1 MLTRISPWTAI
12 LTLSLVAACKADD
25 PITTDSADDSTG
37 QPITTTTNTPTTGET
52 AETGA
57 TGETGE
63 TGAPPMDCSAIM
75 LPVIDESACGPLA
88 TDYQPRDNP
97 DGDMWEA
104 CAGDMYPYVQVNPGT
119 PGSAARIE
127 AYIEMAKL
135 LWDNPDEP
143 TPEDFTAARDQYV
156 IPEGLESRLNRREDL
171 HVEGIPMDEW
181 DPQVDG
187 DKQCTVQAL
196 ADKYPARCVGPITL
210 KPIIEAA
217 FAAGQSGEG
226 DPRIHAAEIRA
237 AIDWFLWLSVYKEA
251 ETCGSENPGDCDSC
265 WAYYTGLEPMDSGK
279 AFSRDVLDQSQ
290 NTHERIWDGIRAV
303 RCWRDLYNEG
313 GTYPLFADLD
323 TAARDEFEVGWE
335 QLDQA
340 LHRGVALVVRG
351 HAEDYFNALCG
362 TGDAYQPA
370 AWTYLQIIG
379 PALQREAEARDAGQ
393 AATLAAL
400 WANSEPTAQDIADG
414 IAAIDAIFACP

>member
-1 MLTRISPWTAI
+1 MTTRFSPWTAI
-12 LTLSLVAACKADD
+12 LTLSLVLACKADD

-37 QPITTTTNTPTTGET
+37 QSPTTSDNP
-52 AETGA
+52 
-57 TGETGE
+57 TGE
-63 TGAPPMDCSAIM
+63 TGASDETSDTPPVMDCSGLVIAA
-75 LPVIDESACGPLA
+75 IDESSCGPLA
-88 TDYQPRDNP
+88 SDYQPRDNESAN
-97 DGDMWEA
+97 DMWPQCKA
-104 CAGDMYPYVQVNPGT
+104 DKLPYEQVNPGT

-127 AYIEMAKL
+127 AYLEMAKL
-135 LWDNPDEP
+135 LWDNPNEP

-171 HVEGIPMDEW
+171 HVDGIPMEEW

-196 ADKYPARCVGPITL
+196 ADKYPERCVGPITL
-210 KPIIEAA
+210 KPIVEAA

-251 ETCGSENPGDCDSC
+251 ETCGSEDPGDCDSC
-265 WAYYTGLEPMDSGK
+265 WAYYTGLEPMNSGK
-279 AFSRDVLDQSQ
+279 AFSRGVLDQSQ

-303 RCWRDLYNEG
+303 RCWRDLYQDMGE
-313 GTYPLFADLD
+313 YPLFPALDAD
-323 TAARDEFEVGWE
+323 AIAQFELGWE

-351 HAEDYFNALCG
+351 HTEEYFNALCG

-379 PALQREAEARDAGQ
+379 PALQREADARDAGK

-400 WANSEPTAQDIADG
+400 WANPAPTAEEVAEG